1 MKATYQWLK
10 EYADIPDSAEKLADK
25 LTDIGFEVE
34 EIRPL
39 IKEFS
44 GVVVA
49 KVESVEK
56 HPDADKLSICEVN
69 NGKQVFQVICGAP
82 NVKKD
87 QFVPFAQVGA
97 TLPNGFAIKK
107 AKIRGVD
114 SFGMI
119 CSKEELGVEEKSDG
133 IWELESRYQ
142 LGDDFSKILM
152 KNNDYLY
159 DFFIT
164 PNRPDCLS
172 IVGIGREIAA
182 IYDKPLRYPSFDVE
196 EDKSLRIED
205 FIRIEIE
212 DKEGCP
218 RYAGRVIKDVKIGP
232 SPEWMQKK
240 LEAVGMRSINNI
252 VDITNFALMELGH
265 PLHAFDLR
273 NLTGNRI
280 IVRKSAKNEKFIT
293 LDEKERILPENTV
306 MICDSERSVAI
317 GGIMGGL
324 NSEVKEDTVD
334 IFLESAYFK
343 PERIRVSSKELGLKT
358 EASQRFERGTD
369 PNGVLKALNR
379 AASLMASLAGGTVVS
394 GICDVYPAEITPDK
408 IPLDC
413 TYVNKILGSDLSE
426 KVIRQK
432 LSGLELDVRKDE
444 IIVPTFRVDLKTEID
459 LVEEVARLINY
470 SNLPSKRVT
479 NIPYEIEQRPLE
491 KQINLVRQTM
501 INLGLQEAL
510 TTSMIRKEEA
520 QFFSDK
526 EPVSILNPVSD
537 DMSVMRNSLFPGL
550 LHAVSYN
557 RNRHNKNLRFFEIG
571 RVFDQIKGQD
581 NLPDQPYKAAVV
593 ICGKRYSE
601 GWNTSAEPVD
611 FYDIKG
617 FLESFLD
624 KLFLDNS
631 DIILYDT
638 SSYFDNNLSM
648 NLIVSQQ
655 ITGACGRFSDKI
667 IKFFDIDEEVYGFEI
682 NLDALFRHLDLS
694 RQYTPIP
701 KFPFVERD
709 LAFVLEDSIT
719 AKSVADCIRKRG
731 GELLKNLQ
739 IFDVF
744 RGGKLGNDKK
754 SLAIRMRFQSAERT
768 LTDKEVDGIFNRII
782 VKVNKE
788 FNASLRN

>member
-1 MKATYQWLK
+1 MKATYRWLK

-39 IKEFS
+39 VKEFS
-44 GVVVA
+44 GVVIA
-49 KVESVEK
+49 KVESVKK

-69 NGKQVFQVICGAP
+69 NGKQIFQVICGAP

-97 TLPNGFAIKK
+97 ILPNGFAIKK

-172 IVGIGREIAA
+172 IVGISREVAA
-182 IYDKPLRYPSFDVE
+182 IYGKPLRYPSFNIE
-196 EDKSLRIED
+196 EDKSRKIED

-252 VDITNFALMELGH
+252 VDITNFVLMELGH

-306 MICDSERSVAI
+306 MIYDGERSVAI

-379 AASLMASLAGGTVVS
+379 AASLMATLAGGTVVS
-394 GICDVYPAEITPDK
+394 GICDVYPAEIAPDK

-413 TYVNKILGSDLSE
+413 AYVNKILGSDLSE

-444 IIVPTFRVDLKTEID
+444 VVVPTFRVDLKKKID

-470 SNLPSKRVT
+470 SNMPSKKVT
-479 NIPYEIEQRPLE
+479 SIPYEIEQRPLE
-491 KQINLVRQTM
+491 KQINLVRQIM
-501 INLGLQEAL
+501 INLGLQEVL

-550 LHAVSYN
+550 LNAVSYN
-557 RNRHNKNLRFFEIG
+557 RNRHNKNLHFFEIG
-571 RVFDQIKGQD
+571 RVFDQIRSQD

-593 ICGKRYSE
+593 ICGNRYSE
-601 GWNTSAEPVD
+601 GWNNSAEPVD

-617 FLESFLD
+617 LLESFLD

-638 SSYFDNNLSM
+638 SSYFDYNLSM

-655 ITGACGRFSDKI
+655 ITGACGLFSDKI

-719 AKSVADCIRKRG
+719 AKSVADCIRKTG
-731 GELLKNLQ
+731 GELLRNLQ

-768 LTDKEVDGIFNRII
+768 LTDKEVDRIFNRII